1 MGKKVTRAEAILQ
14 GVRDR
19 VEAARRDVE
28 RADEELTRAQSVRD
42 TKVAILAAL
51 VVEHN
56 EMSKALAP
64 VKRKVADPKPAS
76 AQNAEKKSKQRS
88 LTVAPP
94 VNSGT
99 EKETVLSAVGSGG
112 GAA

>member
-1 MGKKVTRAEAILQ
+1 MGKKVTRAEAVLQ

-19 VEAARRDVE
+19 VESARREVE
-28 RADEELTRAQSVRD
+28 RADEELTRARAVRD

-64 VKRKVADPKPAS
+64 VKRKVADPKSAPA
-76 AQNAEKKSKQRS
+76 AGKKSKQRF
-88 LTVAPP
+88 LTDASAP
-94 VNSGT
+94 NTGT
-99 EKETVLSAVGSGG
+99 EKETVLSAVGSG
-112 GAA
+112 AA